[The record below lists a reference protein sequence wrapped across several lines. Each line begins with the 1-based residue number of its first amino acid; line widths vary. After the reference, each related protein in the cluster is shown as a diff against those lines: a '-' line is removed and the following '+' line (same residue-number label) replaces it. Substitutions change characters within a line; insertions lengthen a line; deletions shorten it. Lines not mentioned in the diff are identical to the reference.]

1 MLRRYKVG
9 YTQDQLRYTPPCAL
23 DFRIPARVAKDILT
37 RNADEICQDG
47 KLRYG
52 QSQLVISEQGIIEIQ
67 GESWEDTRRILSLLE
82 GKVQVRKLEG
92 ANR

>member
-1 MLRRYKVG
+1 MPKRYKVG

-23 DFRIPARVAKDILT
+23 DFKVPARVAKDILT

-52 QSQLVISEQGIIEIQ
+52 RSQVVISERGIVEIE
-67 GESWEDTRRILSLLE
+67 GEGSEDRGRILSLLK
-82 GKVQVRKLEG
+82 GKVEIRE
-92 ANR
+92 A